1 MNWNSLKYYF
11 ILIVILLF
19 GLGLRVYDLDLDPPL
34 TVGHHSQGLT
44 TDPHH
49 LTSFAANNSKFGDP
63 EPFPFPK
70 WRVFRVSLVSAAA
83 AMIFKVTPAGR
94 TAANLAGVIPS
105 FLGIILIVAGFVV
118 RGNIDKYRDIRPA
131 LMAAGFLGL
140 NFILITYNRLPFL
153 ESGLIFYFGLIF
165 FLFRKFR
172 FRTFNLILISAL
184 VSLSCLTGK
193 IFGISIG
200 LAVLGVIL
208 LSSSGHKTS
217 HIIWY
222 FSGFIISMAVLLA
235 VLFGGN
241 IPDYMTYLREMI
253 FTAHGS
259 PLGLYSDLKQI
270 VLRPITFGSFTKIY
284 SDSPFLFVSF
294 YLAMVVVI
302 LFAAN
307 YYRYFRQRITLQ
319 FTILWL
325 IFLAL
330 LLIPVSYR
338 PLRYS
343 ILLFLPVAILT
354 SQAITLKGEN
364 LSPAPRRWLN
374 CSYTILTLVNW
385 YFLYHL
391 VIDFIVVEDYK
402 EIAGM
407 VIALT
412 FACGIGITY
421 LILKLNLAD
430 LIFSRM
436 QTVRIVLF
444 VFLALSAVYQGT
456 AYVRWVTNGSYSIRD
471 ASNDLVEVIGPD
483 AVLTGP
489 YAPTLTIDNNL
500 RHFIYAF
507 GLPYPGYNILEKFPI
522 THLAVDDGSF
532 DIACR
537 DFPETDRALSVTDYH
552 LRNRNVMIV
561 RINDQSLNDEARNY
575 QPTACEKAMEF
586 FLKRDFD
593 SALVYNTA
601 FLEKYSDNRSGL
613 LQRCLI
619 LSYMNRKDELIPAA
633 RKVSRMFPADLA
645 VQYFCNERLK
655 EMGINLKSEENK

>member
-1 MNWNSLKYYF
+1 MNWNGLKYYL
-11 ILIVILLF
+11 ILIVILLL
-19 GLGLRVYDLDLDPPL
+19 GLALRVYDLDLDPPL

-49 LTSFAANNSKFGDP
+49 LTSFAANENKFGDP

-83 AMIFKVTPAGR
+83 ALIFKVTSAGR
-94 TAANLAGVIPS
+94 TTANLAGVIPS
-105 FLGIILIVAGFVV
+105 FLGIMFLVAGLFI
-118 RGNIDKYRDIRPA
+118 RGNFDKYRDIRPA

-165 FLFRKFR
+165 FLFRKYR
-172 FRTFNLILISAL
+172 FQTFNLILISSL

-200 LAVLGVIL
+200 LAVLGVIV
-208 LSSSGHKTS
+208 LSSSEHKSS
-217 HIIWY
+217 HIMWY
-222 FSGFIISMAVLLA
+222 LSGLVISTAILLA
-235 VLFGGN
+235 ILFGDS
-241 IPDYMTYLREMI
+241 IPDYLTYLREMI

-259 PLGLYSDLKQI
+259 PLGLYSDLKQF
-270 VLRPITFGSFTKIY
+270 VLRPITFGSFTRLY
-284 SDSPFLFVSF
+284 SDSPFLFASF
-294 YLAMVVVI
+294 YLAMVIVI
-302 LFAAN
+302 LYAVN
-307 YYRYFRQRITLQ
+307 YYRYFRQRMTLQ

-325 IFLAL
+325 FFLAL

-343 ILLFLPVAILT
+343 ILLFLPVVILIC
-354 SQAITLKGEN
+354 QAIMLKGEN
-364 LSPAPRRWLN
+364 LSSAPRRWQVLGRVV
-374 CSYTILTLVNW
+374 LTLVNW

-402 EIAGM
+402 AIAPI

-412 FACGIGITY
+412 FVSGIGITY
-421 LILKLNLAD
+421 LMSKLNLAD

-436 QTVRIVLF
+436 RTVRIVLF

-456 AYVRWVTNGSYSIRD
+456 AYVRWITNGAYSIRD

-522 THLAVDDGSF
+522 THLAVDDGSY
-532 DIACR
+532 DVACR
-537 DFPETDRALSVTDYH
+537 DFPETERAVSVTDYH
-552 LRNRNVMIV
+552 LRNRNVMIL
-561 RINDQSLNDEARNY
+561 RINDQSLNHQAGNY
-575 QPTACEKAMEF
+575 RPTACEKAMEF
-586 FLKRDFD
+586 LLKRDFD

-601 FLEKYSDNRSGL
+601 FLEIHPNNRSGM

-619 LSYMNRKDELIPAA
+619 LSRMNRKDELIPAA
-633 RKVSRMFPADLA
+633 RKVSRMFPADSA
-645 VQYFCNERLK
+645 VQYFCNQRLK
-655 EMGINLKSEENK
+655 EMGIDLKSEGE